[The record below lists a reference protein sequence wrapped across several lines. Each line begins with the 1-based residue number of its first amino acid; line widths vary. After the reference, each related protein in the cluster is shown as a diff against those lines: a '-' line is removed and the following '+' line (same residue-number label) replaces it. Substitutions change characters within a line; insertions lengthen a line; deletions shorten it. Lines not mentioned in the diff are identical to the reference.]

1 MIRLSGIFS
10 DGLILQ
16 RDCENLVY
24 GYADASS
31 DVKVELKKHK
41 DKVSSLD
48 DICSEETNIC
58 FEGKT
63 TSDLNGYFE
72 IILPKIEAGH
82 NYEMRVSSVNA
93 TNSCNK
99 EVVIKDIA
107 FGDVFLCGGQSNMQL
122 QINRT
127 MERYEDEIKNTHNE
141 DIRFFTVPEKYNF
154 HHTEDMIEGGNWVK
168 AIYPDILDLGA
179 TAYFSAK
186 HIYAKHEV
194 PIGIYN
200 TAIGGTPIKAWMSE
214 ESVRKLNLHVNEF
227 EQCLDDE
234 YVKDTIEREY
244 KEDQAWRE
252 DAYKSYEELDKN
264 ANLSDKDY
272 EEKLSEIGIESGV
285 INLPG
290 FFEGSLANRCMSICI
305 RKKVFIDEAW
315 LKPDCP
321 DDKNILNSDDK
332 KLDSYDDYAYKLY
345 LGAII
350 DSDKTYVNG
359 NLVGDTGYLY
369 PPRIYKLKDGVL
381 KPGENTIEVRM
392 VVFRNEGGFM
402 PGMDYYLKNA
412 KGETITLEGEWEY
425 TVVKDMP
432 YIENLTFFSY
442 KPAGVF
448 NGMIYP
454 LRKQKVKSVLFYQGE
469 SNIEEY
475 ENYKVE
481 FETAINDWRKAYV
494 SEMPFIYV
502 QIAGF
507 SEGKIRD
514 NDLRARLADEQYKC
528 LELPNT
534 AMVQAYDL
542 GEYNELHPTNKNE
555 VGRRI
560 SEAVECLVYENKK
573 YNPGPVITDIKKTD
587 EGYVCTFSEDLIL
600 SHGIDAKVSPDR
612 DEENIRGF
620 YYIVGDRRI
629 EAKAKFIDRENTILV
644 ISNDGNEN
652 ALTYAWSDCPT
663 EANLYSKDSLPVI
676 PFYYDL

>member
-41 DKVSSLD
+41 NKVSSLD

-58 FEGKT
+58 FEGET

-72 IILPKIEAGH
+72 ITLPKIEAGH
-82 NYEMRVSSVNA
+82 NYEMRVSSLSA
-93 TNSCNK
+93 TNSCNE

-127 MERYEDEIKNTHNE
+127 LERYEEEIKNTHNE
-141 DIRFFTVPEKYNF
+141 DIRIFTAPEKYNF
-154 HHTEDMIEGGNWVK
+154 HNTEDMIEGGNWVK
-168 AIYPDILDLGA
+168 AVYPEILDLGA

-214 ESVRKLNLHVNEF
+214 ESVRKLNLHVDEF
-227 EQCLDDE
+227 EECLDDE
-234 YVKDTIEREY
+234 FVKETIEREY

-252 DAYKSYEELDKN
+252 DAYKPYEELDKN
-264 ANLSDKDY
+264 VNISEEIYEKKLSDMG
-272 EEKLSEIGIESGV
+272 LESGV
-285 INLPG
+285 ISLPG
-290 FFEGSLANRCMSICI
+290 FFEGSLYNRCMSICL
-305 RKKVFIDEAW
+305 RKKVYVDEAW
-315 LKPDCP
+315 LKLEDAV
-321 DDKNILNSDDK
+321 DG
-332 KLDSYDDYAYKLY
+332 DYAYKLY

-350 DSDKTYVNG
+350 DSDITYVNG
-359 NLVGDTGYLY
+359 ERVGDTGYLY
-369 PPRIYKLKDGVL
+369 PPRIYKLKDGIL

-402 PGMDYYLKNA
+402 PDMDYYLKNA
-412 KGETITLEGEWEY
+412 KGETISLEGEWEY

-448 NGMIYP
+448 NAMIYP
-454 LRKQKVKSVLFYQGE
+454 LRKQKIKSVLFYQGE

-481 FETAINDWRKAYV
+481 FETAINDWRKVFA
-494 SEMPFIYV
+494 SELPFIYV

-514 NDLRARLADEQYKC
+514 TDLRARLSDEQYKC
-528 LELPNT
+528 LDLPYT

-560 SEAVECLVYENKK
+560 SEAVEKVVYEGKT
-573 YNPGPVITDIKKTD
+573 YNPGPKLVSVKKTD

-620 YYIVGDRRI
+620 YFIVGGKRV
-629 EAKAKFIDRENTILV
+629 EAKAKFIERKDTILV
-644 ISNDGNEN
+644 ISNNENEN
-652 ALTYAWSDCPT
+652 ALTYAWSDCPS
-663 EANLYSKDSLPVI
+663 EANLYSKDRLPVI
-676 PFYYDL
+676 PFWCEL

>member
-1 MIRLSGIFS
+1 MIRLSGIFT

-48 DICSEETNIC
+48 DICSEKTNIC

-93 TNSCNK
+93 TNSCS
-99 EVVIKDIA
+99 EEIVIKDIA

-127 MERYEDEIKNTHNE
+127 LERYEEEIKNTHNE
-141 DIRFFTVPEKYNF
+141 DIRIFTVPEKFNF

-168 AIYPDILDLGA
+168 AVYPDILDLGA

-186 HIYAKHEV
+186 HIYAKHGV

-214 ESVRKLNLHVNEF
+214 ESVRKLNLHVDEF
-227 EQCLDDE
+227 EECLDDE
-234 YVKDTIEREY
+234 FVKETIEREY
-244 KEDQAWRE
+244 KEDQIWRE
-252 DAYKSYEELDKN
+252 DAYKPYEELDKN
-264 ANLSDKDY
+264 VNISEEIYEKKLSDMG
-272 EEKLSEIGIESGV
+272 LESGV
-285 INLPG
+285 ISLPG
-290 FFEGSLANRCMSICI
+290 FFEGSLSNRCMSICL
-305 RKKVFIDEAW
+305 RKKVYVDEAW
-315 LKPDCP
+315 LKLE
-321 DDKNILNSDDK
+321 DDADG
-332 KLDSYDDYAYKLY
+332 DYACKLY

-350 DSDKTYVNG
+350 DSDITYVNG
-359 NLVGDTGYLY
+359 ERVGDTGYLY
-369 PPRIYKLKDGVL
+369 PPRIYKLKDGIL

-402 PGMDYYLKNA
+402 PDMDYYLKN
-412 KGETITLEGEWEY
+412 KRDETISLEGEWEY

-448 NGMIYP
+448 NAMIYP

-475 ENYKVE
+475 ENYKIE
-481 FETAINDWRKAYV
+481 FETAINDWRKAFAGDI
-494 SEMPFIYV
+494 PFIYV

-514 NDLRARLADEQYKC
+514 TDLRARLADEQYKC
-528 LELPNT
+528 LDLPKT

-560 SEAVECLVYENKK
+560 SEAVEKVVYEGKT
-573 YNPGPVITDIKKTD
+573 YNPGPKLVSVKKTD

-600 SHGIDAKVSPDR
+600 SHGIDAKVSPNR

-620 YYIVGDRRI
+620 YFIVGDKRV
-629 EAKAKFIDRENTILV
+629 EAKAKFSDSKNIILIDSYDR
-644 ISNDGNEN
+644 NEN
-652 ALTYAWSDCPT
+652 ALTYAWSDCPS
-663 EANLYSKDSLPVI
+663 EANLYSKDRLPVI

>member
-1 MIRLSGIFS
+1 MIRLSGIFT

-41 DKVSSLD
+41 NKVSSLD

-58 FEGKT
+58 FEGET

-72 IILPKIEAGH
+72 IILPKVEAGH

-93 TNSCNK
+93 TNSCS
-99 EVVIKDIA
+99 EEIVIKDIA

-127 MERYEDEIKNTHNE
+127 LERYEEEIKNTHNE
-141 DIRFFTVPEKYNF
+141 DIRIFTVPERFNF

-168 AIYPDILDLGA
+168 AVYPDILDLGA

-214 ESVRKLNLHVNEF
+214 ESVRKLNLHVDEF
-227 EQCLDDE
+227 EECLDDE
-234 YVKDTIEREY
+234 YVKETIEREY

-252 DAYKSYEELDKN
+252 DAYKPYEELDKN
-264 ANLSDKDY
+264 TNLNNEDYEKKLSD
-272 EEKLSEIGIESGV
+272 IGVESGV
-285 INLPG
+285 ISLPG
-290 FFEGSLANRCMSICI
+290 FFEGSLSNRCMSICL
-305 RKKVFIDEAW
+305 RKKVYVDEAW
-315 LKPDCP
+315 LKLE
-321 DDKNILNSDDK
+321 DDADG
-332 KLDSYDDYAYKLY
+332 DYAYKLY

-350 DSDKTYVNG
+350 DSDITYVNG
-359 NLVGDTGYLY
+359 ERVGDTGYLY
-369 PPRIYKLKDGVL
+369 PPRIYKLKDGIL

-402 PGMDYYLKNA
+402 PDMDYYLKN
-412 KGETITLEGEWEY
+412 KRDETISLEGEWEY

-454 LRKQKVKSVLFYQGE
+454 LRKQKVKSVIFYQGE

-475 ENYKVE
+475 ENYKIE
-481 FETAINDWRKAYV
+481 FETAINDWRKVFA
-494 SEMPFIYV
+494 SELPFIYV

-514 NDLRARLADEQYKC
+514 TDLRARLSDEQYKC
-528 LELPNT
+528 LELPYT

-560 SEAVECLVYENKK
+560 SEAVEKVVYEGKT
-573 YNPGPVITDIKKTD
+573 YNPGPKLVSVKKTN

-620 YYIVGDRRI
+620 YFIVGGKRV
-629 EAKAKFIDRENTILV
+629 EAKAKFGDSKNIILIDLY
-644 ISNDGNEN
+644 DGNEN
-652 ALTYAWSDCPT
+652 ALAYAWSDCPS
-663 EANLYSKDSLPVI
+663 EANLYSKDRLPVI
-676 PFYYDL
+676 PFYYGLNN